1 MTEDEC
7 TEAMVPLK
15 RVQYPTAE
23 EGCSE
28 NDKKKILKP
37 MTIFK

>member
-28 NDKKKILKP
+28 NDKVLKR